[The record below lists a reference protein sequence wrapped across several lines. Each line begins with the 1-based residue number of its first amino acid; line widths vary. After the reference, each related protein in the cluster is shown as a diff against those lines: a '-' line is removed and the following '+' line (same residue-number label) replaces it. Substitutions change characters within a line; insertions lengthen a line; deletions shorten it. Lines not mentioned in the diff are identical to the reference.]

1 MAALGHV
8 PVTDHSARRTAAER
22 MQPTCG
28 PGGEVALGGAVQP
41 VHSVVRGAEWLKE
54 ASQKAVAGKLGLSW
68 YEIHGIMARAV

>member
-1 MAALGHV
+1 LG
-8 PVTDHSARRTAAER
+8 R
-22 MQPTCG
+22 
-28 PGGEVALGGAVQP
+28 AVQP